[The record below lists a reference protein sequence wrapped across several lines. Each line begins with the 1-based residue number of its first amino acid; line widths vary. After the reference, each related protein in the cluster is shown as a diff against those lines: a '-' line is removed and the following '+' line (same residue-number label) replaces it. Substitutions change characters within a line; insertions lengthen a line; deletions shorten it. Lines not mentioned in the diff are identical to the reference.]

1 MHLFPAG
8 ADELLL
14 QQNQHSS
21 TVTFSPD
28 SHCEDDSKDVDG
40 LKFDVESASVLPLRA
55 TPLSNQER
63 LVLRKQALKM
73 KKRPVLSI
81 GIFVDPVPVV
91 VCTHFKLLH

>member
-1 MHLFPAG
+1 MPLFPAA

-28 SHCEDDSKDVDG
+28 SYCEDDSKDVDG
-40 LKFDVESASVLPLRA
+40 LKLDVESASVLPLRA

-81 GIFVDPVPVV
+81 GIFVDPIPVI
-91 VCTHFKLLH
+91 VCTHFKLLC

>member
-1 MHLFPAG
+1 MPLFPAA

-28 SHCEDDSKDVDG
+28 THCEGDSKDVDG
-40 LKFDVESASVLPLRA
+40 LKLDVESASVLPLRA
-55 TPLSNQER
+55 TRLSNQER
-63 LVLRKQALKM
+63 LVLRKHALKM

-81 GIFVDPVPVV
+81 GIFVDPIPVI
-91 VCTHFKLLH
+91 VCAHFKLLR

>member
-1 MHLFPAG
+1 MALFPSA

-21 TVTFSPD
+21 TVTFNPD
-28 SHCEDDSKDVDG
+28 SHCEGDSKDVDG
-40 LKFDVESASVLPLRA
+40 LKLDVESASALPLRA

-81 GIFVDPVPVV
+81 GIFVDSIPTVI
-91 VCTHFKLLH
+91 TLHSL